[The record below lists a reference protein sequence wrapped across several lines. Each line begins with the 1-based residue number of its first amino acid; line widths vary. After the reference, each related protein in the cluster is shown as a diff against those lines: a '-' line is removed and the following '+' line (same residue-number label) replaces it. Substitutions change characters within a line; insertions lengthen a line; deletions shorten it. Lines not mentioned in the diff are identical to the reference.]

1 MTEFTPQRDV
11 QAISHVNVVVDDIE
25 AATEFY
31 GTVLGFERA
40 ANADGP
46 MDYPGVDLASF
57 ARDAGFADG
66 LVSLDVRFLKH
77 PEVGLYLELFT
88 YHHPKGDETIHRRR
102 TNDLG
107 GIRHVAIEVPDAV
120 AAHEF
125 ISRQQVAYRERG
137 LDIEI
142 LGGDHTPEEISPYP
156 YKFFY
161 WIDPWG
167 VQWEM
172 EQGRPVDRAV
182 KGIVG

>member
-1 MTEFTPQRDV
+1 MTDFDPQRDIE
-11 QAISHVNVVVDDIE
+11 AISHVNVVVDDIE
-25 AATEFY
+25 IATEFY

-40 ANADGP
+40 TNADGP
-46 MDYPGVDLASF
+46 MDYPDVDLASF
-57 ARDAGFADG
+57 ARNAGFGDAP
-66 LVSLDVRFLKH
+66 LSLDVRFLKH
-77 PEVGLYLELFT
+77 VELSLYMELFT
-88 YHHPKGDETIHRRR
+88 YRQPEGDQTVHRRD

-107 GIRHVAIEVPDAV
+107 GIRHVALEVADAV
-120 AAHEF
+120 AAYEF
-125 ISRQQVAYRERG
+125 IRQQQQAYESRG
-137 LDIEI
+137 LHFEI
-142 LGGDHTPEEISPYP
+142 LGHDHVPEEISPYP